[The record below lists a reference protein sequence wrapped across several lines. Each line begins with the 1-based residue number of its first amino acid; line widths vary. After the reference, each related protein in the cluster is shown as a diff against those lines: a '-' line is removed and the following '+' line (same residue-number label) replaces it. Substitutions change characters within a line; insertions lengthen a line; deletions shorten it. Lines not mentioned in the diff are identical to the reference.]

1 MNLKVEKK
9 LGEVHVTVEY
19 PLYGEGTKTIVK
31 IAAPKVLQALEQD
44 GVKVGRLLK
53 NATLDNRNE
62 ETRRQTWVFEAVKPV
77 SVPKQATPAPKATS
91 APTAAPKK
99 PRRRR
104 KTAKT
109 TTEEG

>member
-1 MNLKVEKK
+1 MNLEVERKS
-9 LGEVHVTVEY
+9 GEVHVTVEY
-19 PLYGEGTKTIVK
+19 PLYGGGDQEVVK
-31 IAAPKVLQALEQD
+31 FAAPRVMRAMEQD

-62 ETRRQTWVFEAVKPV
+62 ETRRQTWVFEAIKPA
-77 SVPKQATPAPKATS
+77 SAPKRAPAAPKA
-91 APTAAPKK
+91 APAPAAAPKK

-104 KTAKT
+104 KTVKT